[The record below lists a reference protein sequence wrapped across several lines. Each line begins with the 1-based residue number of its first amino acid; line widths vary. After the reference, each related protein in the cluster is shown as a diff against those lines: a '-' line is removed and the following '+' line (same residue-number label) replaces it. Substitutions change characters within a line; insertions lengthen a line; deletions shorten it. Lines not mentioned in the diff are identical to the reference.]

1 MITINPE
8 QMIMEGYPEHE
19 DFQNHNGKQIRF
31 KYVYLDSGNIFSL
44 RALEDADKEV
54 YREFCSYDYNSQ
66 SNNLFKIR
74 QIIKRE
80 LNTRYFSES
89 NYDEFGEMNFDYF
102 KGNITTD
109 ERDELCIVVDGKKM
123 SMDAL
128 HRVIRPHQGFEIEI
142 KITDGST

>member
-1 MITINPE
+1 MKNMKK
-8 QMIMEGYPEHE
+8 MIMEGSPEYE
-19 DFQNHNGKQIRF
+19 DFQDHTGKQVRF

-44 RALEDADKEV
+44 RALEDVDKEV

-80 LNTRYFSES
+80 LNTRYFSER
-89 NYDEFGEMNFDYF
+89 NYDEFREMNFDYF

-109 ERDELCIVVDGKKM
+109 KEYELCIVVDGKKM
-123 SMDAL
+123 SMSDL
-128 HRVIRPHQGFEIEI
+128 ERVIRPHQGFEIEI
-142 KITDGST
+142 KISDGST